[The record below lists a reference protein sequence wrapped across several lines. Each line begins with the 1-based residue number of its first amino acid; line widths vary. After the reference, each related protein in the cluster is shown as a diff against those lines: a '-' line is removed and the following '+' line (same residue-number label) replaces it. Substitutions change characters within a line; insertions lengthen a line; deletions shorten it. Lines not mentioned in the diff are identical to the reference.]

1 MKMKLRLREKLR
13 RWIAVIVIVTLT
25 ITLMSG
31 MTITLRAQEKSLTT
45 WQVTVVTEDG
55 GEIQMEVT
63 GDGLQS
69 ALLSKNIKYPDITC
83 LKALSGTITNR
94 DWSHI
99 FNNSGNDSSTVS
111 TGFSNLTSLLA
122 EEGVISDGGLP
133 IGSQSG
139 RNFPKS
145 LVTVKLPTGLEK
157 ISNSAFFECS
167 KLQTVI
173 LPDGIQEIGNYAFYQ
188 CTSLQEVF
196 FSDQITSIGE
206 SAFEGCTSLQEVILP
221 DQTTSIGESAF
232 EGCTSLQEVILP
244 DQITSIG
251 ESAFKG
257 CTSLQEVIL
266 PDQIT
271 SIGESAF
278 KGCASLREAVLPQG
292 ITELPMNIFYGCQNL
307 QKVTIPDDVTKI
319 WDNAF
324 YECQSLERILLP
336 DGLIQISPRVFYNCK
351 SLKEIHLPEG
361 IKGIGTQTFKFCQNL
376 EKVTFSGEVTL
387 IGEEAFMTCTKLKD
401 IILPDS
407 VVRIEVFA
415 FRGCSSLEKITI
427 PSGVDKLKSGAF
439 LGCTNLKEVTLPNGI
454 VLDNAEGNTGVDIYF
469 KVIFGD
475 CPIQALNII
484 LKEGEGADGNI
495 TPVTLGQS
503 SPFYPIDSER
513 ALFFYSADHTLLS
526 DKTTPTLDE
535 VAKVYLAVEDGD
547 TEDNLWYDWKIGRAY
562 QVENRLS
569 HLNSSNDSLVWKNTE
584 GDYTATLSGRED
596 EGKQYQPPDT
606 IHITVGGREAVPGT
620 DYSYDPDTG
629 NLVIFKDSID
639 GNIVITAE
647 GTLITYDLKVNTS
660 GTGAVTLKTS
670 KTTVTTDGNASI
682 EMMVNS
688 GEDVLLTFQ
697 PSESGSYTFTID
709 GEEKQAEGNTY
720 RIPSIQSSHTI
731 LVTFSEKLQPTPEP
745 APTPALTPTP
755 TGTPEPPRPIE
766 TPVSTEAPTPSATP
780 VSTETPAPSVAPE
793 PIPSL
798 APTPSPAP
806 TPKASLT
813 PLPDK
818 DLSDITDGLGVSPDT
833 AVKIQAAAKELDVS
847 MDTILVT
854 EQTIRSQKTDKDI
867 KGAYFARIQAR
878 ASQITEKNIKLTWNR
893 VKGADG
899 YEIYGNR
906 CNTKKWI
913 YEYKLKKD
921 IKSGNKKSYIDRK
934 CKKGTYYKY
943 MVRAYKVIDG
953 KKVTI
958 AVSKTIHVIT
968 KGGKNGNA
976 KSVKLNKNKVTL
988 KTGKTWRIKAKEIKE
1003 SKPLRHHREVSY
1015 ESSRPQTATV
1025 SKKGVIKA
1033 KKKGKCTIFA
1043 YAQSG

>member
-1 MKMKLRLREKLR
+1 MEMKFRLRENVK
-13 RWIAVIVIVTLT
+13 RWIAVIVIVTL
-25 ITLMSG
+25 MSG
-31 MTITLRAQEKSLTT
+31 MSITLRAQENSLTI
-45 WQVTVVTEDG
+45 WQVTVVTEEG
-55 GEIQMEVT
+55 GEIEMEVT
-63 GDGLQS
+63 GGSLQS
-69 ALLSKNIKYPDITC
+69 ALSSKNIKYPDITC
-83 LKALSGTITNR
+83 LKALSGTITNS
-94 DWSHI
+94 DWNHI
-99 FNNSGNDSSTVS
+99 FYNSGNTASTAS
-111 TGFSNLTSLLA
+111 TGFTNLTSLLA

-133 IGSQSG
+133 IASQSG

-145 LVTVKLPTGLEK
+145 LVTVKLPVGVEK

-196 FSDQITSIGE
+196 LPDQITGIGE
-206 SAFEGCTSLQEVILP
+206 GAFEGCTSFQEVILP
-221 DQTTSIGESAF
+221 DQTTSIGKNVFKGCTSLREVSFPDQITSVGESAF
-232 EGCTSLQEVILP
+232 EGCTSL
-244 DQITSIG
+244 
-251 ESAFKG
+251 
-257 CTSLQEVIL
+257 
-266 PDQIT
+266 
-271 SIGESAF
+271 
-278 KGCASLREAVLPQG
+278 REAILPQG

-324 YECQSLERILLP
+324 YECQSLEGIVLP

-361 IKGIGTQTFKFCQNL
+361 IKSIGSQTFKFCQNL
-376 EKVTFSGEVTL
+376 EKVTFSGEVTE
-387 IGEEAFMTCTKLKD
+387 IRDEAFMTCTNLKD
-401 IILPDS
+401 IILPVS
-407 VVRIEVFA
+407 VVKIEIFA

-439 LGCTNLKEVTLPNGI
+439 LGCRNLKEVTLPNGI
-454 VLDNAEGNTGVDIYF
+454 ILDNDEGNTGADIYF

-484 LKEGEGADGNI
+484 LKEGEGAGSNI
-495 TPVTLGQS
+495 TPVTQGQR

-526 DKTTPTLDE
+526 DKTMPTLE
-535 VAKVYLAVEDGD
+535 EAAKVYLAVEDGD

-569 HLNSSNDSLVWKNTE
+569 HLSSSNDSAIWKNIE
-584 GDYTATLSGRED
+584 GDYSATLSGMED
-596 EGKQYQPPDT
+596 EGREYQPPDT

-620 DYSYDPDTG
+620 DYTYDPDTG
-629 NLVIFKDSID
+629 NLVIFKDSIN

-647 GTLITYDLKVNTS
+647 GTLITYDLKVKTS
-660 GTGAVTLKTS
+660 GTGAVTLRTS

-682 EMMVNS
+682 EMMVD
-688 GEDVLLTFQ
+688 GVEDVVLTFQ
-697 PSESGSYTFTID
+697 PAEESSSYSFIID
-709 GEEKQAEGNTY
+709 GEPTQAEGDTY
-720 RIPSIQSSHTI
+720 TISSIRSSHTI
-731 LVTFSEKLQPTPEP
+731 LVTFTEKPHPTPEP
-745 APTPALTPTP
+745 TPPPAETPPPTA
-755 TGTPEPPRPIE
+755 TPEPPKPTE
-766 TPVSTEAPTPSATP
+766 TTVPTEAPAPSATP
-780 VSTETPAPSVAPE
+780 VLTEPPAPSATPE
-793 PIPSL
+793 PERSQE
-798 APTPSPAP
+798 PTPFPVPIPETSP
-806 TPKASLT
+806 S

-818 DLSDITDGLGVSPDT
+818 NLSAITDGLGVSPDT

-854 EQTIRSQKTDKDI
+854 EQTIQSQKTDKDI

-878 ASQITEKNIKLTWNR
+878 AAQITEKNIKLTWNR

-899 YEIYGNR
+899 YEVYGNR

-913 YEYKLKKD
+913 YEYKRKNT
-921 IKSGNKKSYIDRK
+921 IKNGAKKSYIDRK

-943 MVRAYKVIDG
+943 MVRAYKIIDG

-958 AVSKTIHVIT
+958 AVSKTIHVTT

-988 KTGKTWRIKAKEIKE
+988 KAGKTWRIKAKEIKQ

-1015 ESSRPQTATV
+1015 ESSRPQTV
-1025 SKKGVIKA
+1025 SVTKKGVIKA

-1043 YAQSG
+1043 YAQSGVYKKVQVTVK

>member
-1 MKMKLRLREKLR
+1 MEMKFRLRENVK
-13 RWIAVIVIVTLT
+13 RWIAVIVIVTL
-25 ITLMSG
+25 MSG
-31 MTITLRAQEKSLTT
+31 MSITLRAQENSLTI
-45 WQVTVVTEDG
+45 WQVTVVTEEG
-55 GEIQMEVT
+55 GEIEMEVT
-63 GDGLQS
+63 GGSLQS
-69 ALLSKNIKYPDITC
+69 ALSSKNIKYPDITC
-83 LKALSGTITNR
+83 LKALSGTITNS
-94 DWSHI
+94 DWNHI
-99 FNNSGNDSSTVS
+99 FYNSGNTASTAS
-111 TGFSNLTSLLA
+111 TGFTNLTSLLA

-133 IGSQSG
+133 IASQSG

-145 LVTVKLPTGLEK
+145 LVTVKLPVGVEK

-196 FSDQITSIGE
+196 LPDQITGIGE
-206 SAFEGCTSLQEVILP
+206 GAFEGCTSFQEVILP
-221 DQTTSIGESAF
+221 DQTTSIGKNVFKGCTSLREVSFPDQITSVGESAF
-232 EGCTSLQEVILP
+232 EGCTSL
-244 DQITSIG
+244 
-251 ESAFKG
+251 
-257 CTSLQEVIL
+257 
-266 PDQIT
+266 
-271 SIGESAF
+271 
-278 KGCASLREAVLPQG
+278 REAILPQG

-324 YECQSLERILLP
+324 YECQSLEGIVLP

-361 IKGIGTQTFKFCQNL
+361 IKSIGSQTFKFCQNL
-376 EKVTFSGEVTL
+376 EKVTFSGEVTE
-387 IGEEAFMTCTKLKD
+387 IRDEAFMTCTNLKD
-401 IILPDS
+401 IILPVS
-407 VVRIEVFA
+407 VVKIEIFA

-439 LGCTNLKEVTLPNGI
+439 LGCRNLKEVTLPNGI
-454 VLDNAEGNTGVDIYF
+454 ILDNDEGNTGADIYF

-484 LKEGEGADGNI
+484 LKEGKGAGSNI
-495 TPVTLGQS
+495 TPVTQGQR

-526 DKTTPTLDE
+526 DKTMPTLE
-535 VAKVYLAVEDGD
+535 EAAKVYLAVEDGD

-569 HLNSSNDSLVWKNTE
+569 HLSSSNDSAIWKNIE
-584 GDYTATLSGRED
+584 GDYSATLSGMED

-620 DYSYDPDTG
+620 DYTYDPDTG

-647 GTLITYDLKVNTS
+647 GTLITYDLKVKTS
-660 GTGAVTLKTS
+660 GTGAVTLRTS

-682 EMMVNS
+682 EMMVDG
-688 GEDVLLTFQ
+688 GEDVVLTFQ
-697 PSESGSYTFTID
+697 PAEESSSYSFIID
-709 GEEKQAEGNTY
+709 GEPTQAEGDTY
-720 RIPSIQSSHTI
+720 TISSIRSSHTI
-731 LVTFSEKLQPTPEP
+731 LVTFTEKPHPTPEP
-745 APTPALTPTP
+745 TPPPAETPPPTA
-755 TGTPEPPRPIE
+755 TPEPPKPTE
-766 TPVSTEAPTPSATP
+766 TPVPTEAPAPSATP
-780 VSTETPAPSVAPE
+780 VLTEPPAPSATPE
-793 PIPSL
+793 PERSQE
-798 APTPSPAP
+798 PTPFPVPIPETSP
-806 TPKASLT
+806 S

-818 DLSDITDGLGVSPDT
+818 NLSAITDGLGVSPDT

-854 EQTIRSQKTDKDI
+854 EQTIQSQKTDKDI

-878 ASQITEKNIKLTWNR
+878 AAQITKKNIKLTWNQ

-899 YEIYGNR
+899 YEVYGNR
-906 CNTKKWI
+906 CNTRKWI
-913 YEYKLKKD
+913 YEYKLKNT
-921 IKSGNKKSYIDRK
+921 IKNGNKKSYIDRK

-943 MVRAYKVIDG
+943 MVRAYKIIDG

-958 AVSKTIHVIT
+958 AVSKTIHVTT

-988 KTGKTWRIKAKEIKE
+988 KAGKTWRIKAKEIKQ

-1015 ESSRPQTATV
+1015 ESSRPQTVSV

-1043 YAQSG
+1043 YAQSGVYKKVQVTVK

>member
-1 MKMKLRLREKLR
+1 MEMKFRLRENVR
-13 RWIAVIVIVTLT
+13 RWIAVIVIVTVT

-31 MTITLRAQEKSLTT
+31 MSITLRAQENSLTT
-45 WQVTVVTEDG
+45 WQVTVVTEEG
-55 GEIQMEVT
+55 GEIEMEVT
-63 GDGLQS
+63 GSSLQS
-69 ALLSKNIKYPDITC
+69 ALSSKNIKYPDITC
-83 LKALSGTITNR
+83 LKALSGTITNI
-94 DWSHI
+94 DWNHI
-99 FNNSGNDSSTVS
+99 FNNSGNTASTAS
-111 TGFSNLTSLLA
+111 TGFTNLTSLLA

-133 IGSQSG
+133 IASQSG

-188 CTSLQEVF
+188 CTSLQEVI

-206 SAFEGCTSLQEVILP
+206 GAFEGCTSLQEVILP

-244 DQITSIG
+244 D
-251 ESAFKG
+251 
-257 CTSLQEVIL
+257 L
-266 PDQIT
+266 IT

-324 YECQSLERILLP
+324 YECQSLEGILLP
-336 DGLIQISPRVFYNCK
+336 DGLIQISPCAFYNCK

-361 IKGIGTQTFKFCQNL
+361 IKSIGTQTFKFCQNL
-376 EKVTFSGEVTL
+376 EKVTFSGEVTV
-387 IGEEAFMTCTKLKD
+387 IGDEAFMTCKKLKD

-427 PSGVDKLKSGAF
+427 PSGVEKLKSGAF

-454 VLDNAEGNTGVDIYF
+454 VLDNDEGNTGADIYF

-484 LKEGEGADGNI
+484 LKEGEGAGSNI
-495 TPVTLGQS
+495 TPVTQGQRL
-503 SPFYPIDSER
+503 PFYPIDSER

-526 DKTTPTLDE
+526 DKTTPTLEE

-562 QVENRLS
+562 QVDYRLS
-569 HLNSSNDSLVWKNTE
+569 HLSSSNDSAVWKNIE
-584 GDYTATLSGRED
+584 GDYSATLNGIED

-606 IHITVGGREAVPGT
+606 VHITVGGQEAVPGT

-670 KTTVTTDGNASI
+670 ETTVSTDGNASI
-682 EMMVNS
+682 EMMVDS

-697 PSESGSYTFTID
+697 PSEESGSYTFTID

-731 LVTFSEKLQPTPEP
+731 LVTFTEKLQPTPEP
-745 APTPALTPTP
+745 TPTP
-755 TGTPEPPRPIE
+755 VVTPTPEPPGPTK
-766 TPVSTEAPTPSATP
+766 TPVPTEAPAPSATP
-780 VSTETPAPSVAPE
+780 VFTETPAPSITPE
-793 PIPSL
+793 PMPSQEPVPSQK
-798 APTPSPAP
+798 PTPSPVP
-806 TPKASLT
+806 TPEASQT

-833 AVKIQAAAKELDVS
+833 AVKIQTAAKELDVP

-854 EQTIRSQKTDKDI
+854 EQTIQSQKTDQDI

-878 ASQITEKNIKLTWNR
+878 ASQITERNIKLTWNR

-899 YEIYGNR
+899 YEVYGNR

-913 YEYKLKKD
+913 YEYKLKKN
-921 IKSGNKKSYIDRK
+921 IKNGNKKSYIDRK
-934 CKKGTYYKY
+934 CKKGTYFKY
-943 MVRAYKVIDG
+943 IVRAYKIIDG

-958 AVSKTIHVIT
+958 AASKTIHVTT

-976 KSVKLNKNKVTL
+976 KSVKLNKSKVTL
-988 KTGKTWRIKAKEIKE
+988 KAGRTWRIKAKEIKE

-1015 ESSRPQTATV
+1015 ESSRPKALSV
-1025 SKKGVIKA
+1025 SRKGVIKA
-1033 KKKGKCTIFA
+1033 KKKGKYTVFA
-1043 YAQSG
+1043 YAQNGIYRKVQITVK

>member
-1 MKMKLRLREKLR
+1 MEMKFRLRENVK
-13 RWIAVIVIVTLT
+13 RWIAVIVIVTL
-25 ITLMSG
+25 MSG
-31 MTITLRAQEKSLTT
+31 MSITLRAQENSLTI
-45 WQVTVVTEDG
+45 WQVTVVTEEG
-55 GEIQMEVT
+55 GEIEMEVT
-63 GDGLQS
+63 GGSLQS
-69 ALLSKNIKYPDITC
+69 ALSSKNIKYPDITC
-83 LKALSGTITNR
+83 LKALSGTITNS
-94 DWSHI
+94 DWNHI
-99 FNNSGNDSSTVS
+99 FYNSGNTASTAS
-111 TGFSNLTSLLA
+111 TGFTNLTSLLA

-133 IGSQSG
+133 IASQSG

-145 LVTVKLPTGLEK
+145 LVTVKLPVGVEK

-196 FSDQITSIGE
+196 LPDQITGIGE
-206 SAFEGCTSLQEVILP
+206 GAFEGCTSFQEVILP
-221 DQTTSIGESAF
+221 DQTTSIGKNVFKGCTSLREVSFPDQITSVGESAF
-232 EGCTSLQEVILP
+232 EGCTSL
-244 DQITSIG
+244 
-251 ESAFKG
+251 
-257 CTSLQEVIL
+257 
-266 PDQIT
+266 
-271 SIGESAF
+271 
-278 KGCASLREAVLPQG
+278 REAILPQG

-324 YECQSLERILLP
+324 YECQSLEGIVLP

-361 IKGIGTQTFKFCQNL
+361 IKSIGSQTFKFCQNL
-376 EKVTFSGEVTL
+376 EKVTFSGEVTE
-387 IGEEAFMTCTKLKD
+387 IRDEAFMTCTNLKD
-401 IILPDS
+401 IILPVS
-407 VVRIEVFA
+407 VVKIEIFA

-439 LGCTNLKEVTLPNGI
+439 LGCRNLKEVTLPNGI
-454 VLDNAEGNTGVDIYF
+454 ILDNDEGNTGADIYF

-484 LKEGEGADGNI
+484 LKEGEGAGSNI
-495 TPVTLGQS
+495 TPVTQGQR

-526 DKTTPTLDE
+526 DKTMPTLE
-535 VAKVYLAVEDGD
+535 EAAKVYLAVEDGD

-569 HLNSSNDSLVWKNTE
+569 HLSSSNDSAIWKNIE
-584 GDYTATLSGRED
+584 GDYSATLSGMED

-620 DYSYDPDTG
+620 DYTYDPDTG

-647 GTLITYDLKVNTS
+647 GTLITYDLKVKTS
-660 GTGAVTLKTS
+660 GTGAVTLRTS

-682 EMMVNS
+682 EMMVDG
-688 GEDVLLTFQ
+688 GEDVVLTFQ
-697 PSESGSYTFTID
+697 PAEESSSYSFIID
-709 GEEKQAEGNTY
+709 GEPTQAEGDTY
-720 RIPSIQSSHTI
+720 TISSIRSSHTI
-731 LVTFSEKLQPTPEP
+731 LVTFTEKPHPTPEP
-745 APTPALTPTP
+745 TPPPAETPPPTA
-755 TGTPEPPRPIE
+755 TPEPPKPTE
-766 TPVSTEAPTPSATP
+766 TPVPTEAPAPSATP
-780 VSTETPAPSVAPE
+780 VLTEPPAPSATPE
-793 PIPSL
+793 PERSQE
-798 APTPSPAP
+798 PTPFPVPIPETSP
-806 TPKASLT
+806 S

-818 DLSDITDGLGVSPDT
+818 NLSAITDGLGVSPDT
-833 AVKIQAAAKELDVS
+833 AVKIQATAKELDVP

-854 EQTIRSQKTDKDI
+854 EQTIQSQKTDKDI

-878 ASQITEKNIKLTWNR
+878 AAQITKKNIKLTWNQ

-899 YEIYGNR
+899 YEVYGNR
-906 CNTKKWI
+906 CNTRKWI
-913 YEYKLKKD
+913 YEYKLKNT
-921 IKSGNKKSYIDRK
+921 IKNGNKKSYIDRK

-943 MVRAYKVIDG
+943 MVRAYKIIDG

-958 AVSKTIHVIT
+958 AVSKTIHVTT

-988 KTGKTWRIKAKEIKE
+988 KAGKTWRIKAKEIKQ

-1015 ESSRPQTATV
+1015 ESSRPQTVSV

-1043 YAQSG
+1043 YAQSGVYKKVQVTVK

>member
-1 MKMKLRLREKLR
+1 MEMKFRLRENVK
-13 RWIAVIVIVTLT
+13 RWIAVIVIVTL
-25 ITLMSG
+25 MSG
-31 MTITLRAQEKSLTT
+31 MSITLRAQENSLTI
-45 WQVTVVTEDG
+45 WQVTVVTEEG
-55 GEIQMEVT
+55 GEIEMEVT
-63 GDGLQS
+63 GGSLQS
-69 ALLSKNIKYPDITC
+69 ALSSKNIKYPDITC
-83 LKALSGTITNR
+83 LKALSGTITNS
-94 DWSHI
+94 DWNHI
-99 FNNSGNDSSTVS
+99 FYNSGNTASTAS
-111 TGFSNLTSLLA
+111 TGFTNLTSLLA

-133 IGSQSG
+133 IASQSG

-145 LVTVKLPTGLEK
+145 LVTVKLPVGVEK

-196 FSDQITSIGE
+196 LPDQITGIGEGAFEGCTSFQEVILPDQTTSIGKNVFKGCTSLREVSFPDQITSIGE
-206 SAFEGCTSLQEVILP
+206 SAFEGCTSL
-221 DQTTSIGESAF
+221 
-232 EGCTSLQEVILP
+232 
-244 DQITSIG
+244 
-251 ESAFKG
+251 
-257 CTSLQEVIL
+257 
-266 PDQIT
+266 
-271 SIGESAF
+271 
-278 KGCASLREAVLPQG
+278 REAILPQG

-324 YECQSLERILLP
+324 YECQSLEGIVLP

-361 IKGIGTQTFKFCQNL
+361 IKSIGSQTFKFCQNL
-376 EKVTFSGEVTL
+376 EKVTFSGEVTE
-387 IGEEAFMTCTKLKD
+387 IRDEAFMTCTNLKD

-407 VVRIEVFA
+407 VVKIEIFA

-439 LGCTNLKEVTLPNGI
+439 LGCRNLKEVTLPNGI
-454 VLDNAEGNTGVDIYF
+454 ILDNDEGNTGADIYF

-484 LKEGEGADGNI
+484 LKEGEGAGSNI
-495 TPVTLGQS
+495 TPVTQGQR

-526 DKTTPTLDE
+526 DKTMPTLE
-535 VAKVYLAVEDGD
+535 EAAKVYLAVEDGD

-569 HLNSSNDSLVWKNTE
+569 HLSSSNDSAIWKNIE
-584 GDYTATLSGRED
+584 GDYSATLSGMED

-620 DYSYDPDTG
+620 DYTYDPDTG

-647 GTLITYDLKVNTS
+647 GTLITYDLKVKTS
-660 GTGAVTLKTS
+660 GTGAVTLRTS

-682 EMMVNS
+682 EMMVDG
-688 GEDVLLTFQ
+688 GEDVVLTFQ
-697 PSESGSYTFTID
+697 PAEESSSYSFIID
-709 GEEKQAEGNTY
+709 GEPTQAEGDTY
-720 RIPSIQSSHTI
+720 TISSIRSSHTI
-731 LVTFSEKLQPTPEP
+731 LVTFTEKPHPTPEP
-745 APTPALTPTP
+745 TPPPAETPPPTA
-755 TGTPEPPRPIE
+755 TPEPPKPTE
-766 TPVSTEAPTPSATP
+766 TTVPTEAPASSATP
-780 VSTETPAPSVAPE
+780 VLTEPPAPSAAPE
-793 PIPSL
+793 PERSQE
-798 APTPSPAP
+798 PTPFPVPIPETSP
-806 TPKASLT
+806 S

-818 DLSDITDGLGVSPDT
+818 NLSAITDGLGVSPDT

-854 EQTIRSQKTDKDI
+854 EQTIQSQKTDKDI

-878 ASQITEKNIKLTWNR
+878 AAQITKKNIKLTWNQ

-899 YEIYGNR
+899 YEVYGNR
-906 CNTKKWI
+906 CNTRKWI
-913 YEYKLKKD
+913 YEYKLKNT
-921 IKSGNKKSYIDRK
+921 IKNGNKKSYIDRK

-943 MVRAYKVIDG
+943 MVRAYKIIDG

-958 AVSKTIHVIT
+958 AVSKTIHVTT

-988 KTGKTWRIKAKEIKE
+988 KAGKTWRIKAKEIKQ

-1015 ESSRPQTATV
+1015 ESSRPQTVSV

-1043 YAQSG
+1043 YAQSGVYKKVQVTVK

>member
-1 MKMKLRLREKLR
+1 MPM
-13 RWIAVIVIVTLT
+13 A
-25 ITLMSG
+25 
-31 MTITLRAQEKSLTT
+31 RAGAIRKS
-45 WQVTVVTEDG
+45 
-55 GEIQMEVT
+55 
-63 GDGLQS
+63 
-69 ALLSKNIKYPDITC
+69 KYPDITC
-83 LKALSGTITNR
+83 LKALSGTITKS
-94 DWSHI
+94 DWNHI
-99 FNNSGNDSSTVS
+99 FDNSGNDSSTVF
-111 TGFSNLTSLLA
+111 TGFSNLTSFLA
-122 EEGVISDGGLP
+122 EEEVISDGGLP
-133 IGSQSG
+133 IIC
-139 RNFPKS
+139 NFPKS
-145 LVTVKLPTGLEK
+145 LETVKLPNEIENIGMF
-157 ISNSAFFECS
+157 AF
-167 KLQTVI
+167 K
-173 LPDGIQEIGNYAFYQ
+173 G
-188 CTSLQEVF
+188 CTSLKKV
-196 FSDQITSIGE
+196 SLPDQMISIGKG
-206 SAFEGCTSLQEVILP
+206 AFEGCTSLQEVSLP
-221 DQTTSIGESAF
+221 N
-232 EGCTSLQEVILP
+232 
-244 DQITSIG
+244 QITSIG
-251 ESAFKG
+251 ESAFKD
-257 CTSLQEVIL
+257 CTSL
-266 PDQIT
+266 
-271 SIGESAF
+271 S
-278 KGCASLREAVLPQG
+278 EAILPQG
-292 ITELPMNIFYGCQNL
+292 ITELPMNIFNGCQNL

-319 WDNAF
+319 WDNVF
-324 YECQSLERILLP
+324 YECHSLEGIFLP
-336 DGLIQISPRVFYNCK
+336 DGLTQIGPGAFYNCK
-351 SLKEIHLPEG
+351 SLKEINLPEG
-361 IKGIGTQTFKFCQNL
+361 ITNISSQTFKFCRNL
-376 EKVTFSGEVTL
+376 EKVTISGKVVK
-387 IGEEAFMTCTKLKD
+387 IMDEAFMTCTNLKD

-407 VVRIEVFA
+407 VETIEVFA

-439 LGCTNLKEVTLPNGI
+439 LGCGNLKDVTLPNGI

-469 KVIFGD
+469 KVIFGN
-475 CPIQALNII
+475 CPIQVLNII

-569 HLNSSNDSLVWKNTE
+569 HLNSSNDGLVWKNTE
-584 GDYTATLSGRED
+584 GDYTATLSGMED

-606 IHITVGGREAVPGT
+606 IHITVGDREAVPGT

-629 NLVIFKDSID
+629 NLVIFKGSID

-660 GTGAVTLKTS
+660 GNGAVTLKTS
-670 KTTVTTDGNASI
+670 ETTVTTDGNASI
-682 EMMVNS
+682 EMKVDS
-688 GEDVLLTFQ
+688 GEDALLTFW
-697 PSESGSYTFTID
+697 PSEESGSYTFTID

-731 LVTFSEKLQPTPEP
+731 LVTFTEKLQPTPEP
-745 APTPALTPTP
+745 TPTPVVTPTP
-755 TGTPEPPRPIE
+755 TGTPEPPRPTE
-766 TPVSTEAPTPSATP
+766 TPVSTEAPSPSATP

-793 PIPSL
+793 PVPSL
-798 APTPSPAP
+798 VPIPVPTPEVSSA
-806 TPKASLT
+806 

-833 AVKIQAAAKELDVS
+833 AVKIQAVAKELDVP

-913 YEYKLKKD
+913 YEYKLKNT
-921 IKSGNKKSYIDRK
+921 IKNGAKKSYIDRK

-943 MVRAYKVIDG
+943 MVRAYKIIDG

-968 KGGKNGNA
+968 RGGKNGNA

-988 KTGKTWRIKAKEIKE
+988 KTGKTWRIKAKEIKQ

-1015 ESSRPQTATV
+1015 ESSRPQIATV

-1043 YAQSG
+1043 YAQSGVYKKVQVTVK

>member
-1 MKMKLRLREKLR
+1 MEMKFRLRENVK
-13 RWIAVIVIVTLT
+13 RWIAVIVIVTL
-25 ITLMSG
+25 MSG
-31 MTITLRAQEKSLTT
+31 MSITLRAQENSLTI
-45 WQVTVVTEDG
+45 WQVTVVTEEG
-55 GEIQMEVT
+55 GEIEMEVT
-63 GDGLQS
+63 GGSLQS
-69 ALLSKNIKYPDITC
+69 ALSSKNIKYPDITC
-83 LKALSGTITNR
+83 LKALSGTITNS
-94 DWSHI
+94 DWNHI
-99 FNNSGNDSSTVS
+99 FYNSGNTASTAS
-111 TGFSNLTSLLA
+111 TGFTNLTSLLA

-133 IGSQSG
+133 IASQSG

-145 LVTVKLPTGLEK
+145 LVTVKLPVGVEK

-196 FSDQITSIGE
+196 LPDQITGIGEGAFEGCTSFQEVILPDQTTSIGKNVFKGCTSLREVSFPDQITSIGE
-206 SAFEGCTSLQEVILP
+206 SAFEGCTSL
-221 DQTTSIGESAF
+221 
-232 EGCTSLQEVILP
+232 
-244 DQITSIG
+244 
-251 ESAFKG
+251 
-257 CTSLQEVIL
+257 
-266 PDQIT
+266 
-271 SIGESAF
+271 
-278 KGCASLREAVLPQG
+278 REAILPQG

-324 YECQSLERILLP
+324 YECQSLEGIVLP

-361 IKGIGTQTFKFCQNL
+361 IKSIGSQTFKFCQNL
-376 EKVTFSGEVTL
+376 EKVTFSGEVTE
-387 IGEEAFMTCTKLKD
+387 IRDEAFMTCTNLKD

-407 VVRIEVFA
+407 VVKIEIFA

-439 LGCTNLKEVTLPNGI
+439 LGCRNLKEVTLPNGI
-454 VLDNAEGNTGVDIYF
+454 ILDNDEGNTGADIYF

-484 LKEGEGADGNI
+484 LKEGEGAGSNI
-495 TPVTLGQS
+495 TPVTQGQR

-526 DKTTPTLDE
+526 DKTMPTLE
-535 VAKVYLAVEDGD
+535 EAAKVYLAVEDGD

-569 HLNSSNDSLVWKNTE
+569 HLSSSNDSAIWKNIE
-584 GDYTATLSGRED
+584 GDYSATLSGMED

-620 DYSYDPDTG
+620 DYTYDPDTG

-647 GTLITYDLKVNTS
+647 GTLITYDLKVKTS
-660 GTGAVTLKTS
+660 GTGAVTLRTS

-682 EMMVNS
+682 EMMVDG
-688 GEDVLLTFQ
+688 GEDVVLTFQ
-697 PSESGSYTFTID
+697 PAEESSSYSFIID
-709 GEEKQAEGNTY
+709 GEPTQAEGDTY
-720 RIPSIQSSHTI
+720 TISSIRSSHTI
-731 LVTFSEKLQPTPEP
+731 LVTFTEKPHPTPEP
-745 APTPALTPTP
+745 TPPPAETPPPTA
-755 TGTPEPPRPIE
+755 TPEPPKPTE
-766 TPVSTEAPTPSATP
+766 TTVPTEAPAPSATP
-780 VSTETPAPSVAPE
+780 VLTEPPAPSATPE
-793 PIPSL
+793 PERSQE
-798 APTPSPAP
+798 PTPFPVPIPETSP
-806 TPKASLT
+806 S

-818 DLSDITDGLGVSPDT
+818 NLSAITDGLGVSPDT

-854 EQTIRSQKTDKDI
+854 EQTIQSQKTDKDI

-878 ASQITEKNIKLTWNR
+878 AAQITEKNIKLTWNQ

-899 YEIYGNR
+899 YEVYGNR
-906 CNTKKWI
+906 CNTRKWI
-913 YEYKLKKD
+913 YEYKLKNT
-921 IKSGNKKSYIDRK
+921 IKNGNKKSYIDRK

-943 MVRAYKVIDG
+943 MVRAYKIIDG

-958 AVSKTIHVIT
+958 AVSKTIHVTT

-976 KSVKLNKNKVTL
+976 RSVKLNKNKVTL
-988 KTGKTWRIKAKEIKE
+988 KAGKTWRIKAKEIKQ

-1015 ESSRPQTATV
+1015 ESSRPQTVSV

-1043 YAQSG
+1043 YAQSGVYKKVQVTVK

>member
-1 MKMKLRLREKLR
+1 METELKLRDVR

-31 MTITLRAQEKSLTT
+31 MTITSRAQEKSLTT
-45 WQVTVVTEDG
+45 WQVTVMTEDG

-63 GDGLQS
+63 GDSLQS
-69 ALLSKNIKYPDITC
+69 ALLSKNLKYPDITC
-83 LKALSGTITNR
+83 LKALSGTITKS
-94 DWSHI
+94 DWNHI
-99 FNNSGNDSSTVS
+99 FDNSGNDSSTVS
-111 TGFSNLTSLLA
+111 TGFSNLTSFLA
-122 EEGVISDGGLP
+122 EEEVISDGGLP
-133 IGSQSG
+133 IIC
-139 RNFPKS
+139 NFPKS
-145 LVTVKLPTGLEK
+145 LETVKLPNEIENIGMF
-157 ISNSAFFECS
+157 AF
-167 KLQTVI
+167 K
-173 LPDGIQEIGNYAFYQ
+173 G
-188 CTSLQEVF
+188 CTSLKKV
-196 FSDQITSIGE
+196 SLPDQMISIGK
-206 SAFEGCTSLQEVILP
+206 SAFEGCTSLQEVSLP
-221 DQTTSIGESAF
+221 N
-232 EGCTSLQEVILP
+232 
-244 DQITSIG
+244 QITSIG
-251 ESAFKG
+251 ESAFKD
-257 CTSLQEVIL
+257 CTSL
-266 PDQIT
+266 
-271 SIGESAF
+271 S
-278 KGCASLREAVLPQG
+278 EAILPQG
-292 ITELPMNIFYGCQNL
+292 ITELPMNIFNGCQNL

-319 WDNAF
+319 WDNVF
-324 YECQSLERILLP
+324 YECHSLEGILLP
-336 DGLIQISPRVFYNCK
+336 DGLTQIGPGAFYNCK
-351 SLKEIHLPEG
+351 SLKEINLPEG
-361 IKGIGTQTFKFCQNL
+361 ITNISSQTFKFCRNL
-376 EKVTFSGEVTL
+376 EKVTISGKVVK
-387 IGEEAFMTCTKLKD
+387 IMDEAFMTCTNLKD

-407 VVRIEVFA
+407 VETIEVFA

-439 LGCTNLKEVTLPNGI
+439 LGCGNLKEVTLPNGI

-469 KVIFGD
+469 KVIFGN
-475 CPIQALNII
+475 CPVQVLNII

-569 HLNSSNDSLVWKNTE
+569 HLNSSNDGLVWKNTE
-584 GDYTATLSGRED
+584 GDYTATLSGMED

-606 IHITVGGREAVPGT
+606 IHITVGDREAVPGT

-629 NLVIFKDSID
+629 NLLIYKGSIN

-647 GTLITYDLKVNTS
+647 GTLITHDLKVNTS
-660 GTGAVTLKTS
+660 GTGTVTLKTS
-670 KTTVTTDGNASI
+670 ETTVTTDGNASI
-682 EMMVNS
+682 EMTVDS

-697 PSESGSYTFTID
+697 PAEESGSYTFSID
-709 GEEKQAEGNTY
+709 GEEKLAEGNTY
-720 RIPSIQSSHTI
+720 RIPSVQSSHTI
-731 LVTFSEKLQPTPEP
+731 LVTFTEKLQPTPEP
-745 APTPALTPTP
+745 TPTPVVTPTP
-755 TGTPEPPRPIE
+755 TGTPEPPRPTE
-766 TPVSTEAPTPSATP
+766 TPVSTEAPSPSATP
-780 VSTETPAPSVAPE
+780 VSTETPAPSIVPE
-793 PIPSL
+793 PT
-798 APTPSPAP
+798 PTPAP
-806 TPKASLT
+806 TPESSQA
-813 PLPDK
+813 PLPNK
-818 DLSDITDGLGVSPDT
+818 DLSTITDGLGVSPDT
-833 AVKIQAAAKELDVS
+833 AMKIQTAAKELDVP

-854 EQTIRSQKTDKDI
+854 EQTIQSQKTDEDI
-867 KGAYFARIQAR
+867 KGSYFARIQAK

-899 YEIYGNR
+899 YEVYGNR

-913 YEYKLKKD
+913 YEYKLKKN
-921 IKSGNKKSYIDRK
+921 IKNGNKKSYIDRK

-943 MVRAYKVIDG
+943 MVRAYKIIDG

-968 KGGKNGNA
+968 RGGKNGNA

-988 KTGKTWRIKAKEIKE
+988 KTGKTWRIKAKEIKQ
-1003 SKPLRHHREVSY
+1003 SKPLRHHREVSF

-1043 YAQSG
+1043 YAQSGVYKKVQVTVK

>member
-1 MKMKLRLREKLR
+1 MEMKFRLRENVK
-13 RWIAVIVIVTLT
+13 RWIAVIVIVTL
-25 ITLMSG
+25 MSG
-31 MTITLRAQEKSLTT
+31 MSITLRAQENSLTI
-45 WQVTVVTEDG
+45 WQVTVVTEEG
-55 GEIQMEVT
+55 GEIEMEVT
-63 GDGLQS
+63 GGSLQS
-69 ALLSKNIKYPDITC
+69 ALSSKNIKYPDITC
-83 LKALSGTITNR
+83 LKALSGTITNS
-94 DWSHI
+94 DWNHI
-99 FNNSGNDSSTVS
+99 FYNSGNTASTAS
-111 TGFSNLTSLLA
+111 TGFTNLTSLLA

-133 IGSQSG
+133 IASQSG

-145 LVTVKLPTGLEK
+145 LVTVKLPVGVEK

-196 FSDQITSIGE
+196 LPDQITGIGE
-206 SAFEGCTSLQEVILP
+206 GAFEGCTSFQEVILP
-221 DQTTSIGESAF
+221 DQTTSIGKNVFKGCTSLREVSFPDQITSVGESAF
-232 EGCTSLQEVILP
+232 EGCTSL
-244 DQITSIG
+244 
-251 ESAFKG
+251 
-257 CTSLQEVIL
+257 
-266 PDQIT
+266 
-271 SIGESAF
+271 
-278 KGCASLREAVLPQG
+278 REAILPQG

-324 YECQSLERILLP
+324 YECQSLEGIVLP

-361 IKGIGTQTFKFCQNL
+361 IKSIGSQTFKFCQNL
-376 EKVTFSGEVTL
+376 EKVTFSGEVTE
-387 IGEEAFMTCTKLKD
+387 IRDEAFMTCTNLKD
-401 IILPDS
+401 IILPVS
-407 VVRIEVFA
+407 VVKIEIFA

-439 LGCTNLKEVTLPNGI
+439 LGCRNLKEVTLPNGI
-454 VLDNAEGNTGVDIYF
+454 ILDNDEGNTGADIYF

-484 LKEGEGADGNI
+484 LKEGEGAGSNI
-495 TPVTLGQS
+495 TPVTQGQR

-526 DKTTPTLDE
+526 DKTMPTLE
-535 VAKVYLAVEDGD
+535 EAAKVYLAVEDGD

-569 HLNSSNDSLVWKNTE
+569 HLSSSNDSAIWKNIE
-584 GDYTATLSGRED
+584 GDYSATLSGMED

-620 DYSYDPDTG
+620 DYTYDPDTG

-647 GTLITYDLKVNTS
+647 GTLITYDLKVKTS
-660 GTGAVTLKTS
+660 GTGAVTLRTS

-682 EMMVNS
+682 EMMVDG
-688 GEDVLLTFQ
+688 GEDVVLTFQ
-697 PSESGSYTFTID
+697 PAEESSSYSFIID
-709 GEEKQAEGNTY
+709 GEPTQAEGDTY
-720 RIPSIQSSHTI
+720 TISSIRSSHTI
-731 LVTFSEKLQPTPEP
+731 LVTFTEKPHPTPEP
-745 APTPALTPTP
+745 TPPPAETPPPTA
-755 TGTPEPPRPIE
+755 TPEPPKPTE
-766 TPVSTEAPTPSATP
+766 TPVPTEAPAPSATP
-780 VSTETPAPSVAPE
+780 VLTEPPAPSATPE
-793 PIPSL
+793 PERSQE
-798 APTPSPAP
+798 PTPFPVPIPETSP
-806 TPKASLT
+806 S

-818 DLSDITDGLGVSPDT
+818 NLSAITDGLGVSPDT

-854 EQTIRSQKTDKDI
+854 EQTIQSQKTDKDI

-878 ASQITEKNIKLTWNR
+878 AAQITKKNIKLTWNQ

-899 YEIYGNR
+899 YEVYGNR
-906 CNTKKWI
+906 CNTRKWI
-913 YEYKLKKD
+913 YEYKLKNT
-921 IKSGNKKSYIDRK
+921 IKNGNKKSYIDRK

-943 MVRAYKVIDG
+943 MVRAYKIIDG

-958 AVSKTIHVIT
+958 AVSKTIHVTT

-988 KTGKTWRIKAKEIKE
+988 KAGKTWRIKAKEIKQ

-1015 ESSRPQTATV
+1015 ESSRPQTVSV

-1043 YAQSG
+1043 YAQSGVYKKVQVTVK

>member
-1 MKMKLRLREKLR
+1 MEMKFRLRENVK
-13 RWIAVIVIVTLT
+13 RWIAVIVIVTL
-25 ITLMSG
+25 MSG
-31 MTITLRAQEKSLTT
+31 MSITLRAQENSLTI
-45 WQVTVVTEDG
+45 WQVTVVTEEG
-55 GEIQMEVT
+55 GEIEMEVT
-63 GDGLQS
+63 GGSLQS
-69 ALLSKNIKYPDITC
+69 ALSSKNIKYPDITC
-83 LKALSGTITNR
+83 LKALSGTITNS
-94 DWSHI
+94 DWNHI
-99 FNNSGNDSSTVS
+99 FYNSGNTASTAS
-111 TGFSNLTSLLA
+111 TGFTNLTSLLA

-133 IGSQSG
+133 IASQSG

-145 LVTVKLPTGLEK
+145 LVTVKLPVGVEK

-196 FSDQITSIGE
+196 LPDQITGIGEGAFEGCTSFQEVILPDQTTSIGKNVFKGCTSLREVSFPDQITSIGE
-206 SAFEGCTSLQEVILP
+206 SAFEGCTSL
-221 DQTTSIGESAF
+221 
-232 EGCTSLQEVILP
+232 
-244 DQITSIG
+244 
-251 ESAFKG
+251 
-257 CTSLQEVIL
+257 
-266 PDQIT
+266 
-271 SIGESAF
+271 
-278 KGCASLREAVLPQG
+278 REAILPQG

-324 YECQSLERILLP
+324 YECQSLEGIVLP

-361 IKGIGTQTFKFCQNL
+361 IKSIGSQTFKFCQNL
-376 EKVTFSGEVTL
+376 EKVTFSGEVTE
-387 IGEEAFMTCTKLKD
+387 IRDEAFMTCTNLKD

-407 VVRIEVFA
+407 VVKIEIFA

-439 LGCTNLKEVTLPNGI
+439 LGCRNLKEVTLPNGI
-454 VLDNAEGNTGVDIYF
+454 ILDNDEGNTGADIYF

-484 LKEGEGADGNI
+484 LKEGEGAGSNI
-495 TPVTLGQS
+495 TPVTQGQR

-526 DKTTPTLDE
+526 DKTMPTLE
-535 VAKVYLAVEDGD
+535 EAAKVYLAVEDGD

-569 HLNSSNDSLVWKNTE
+569 HLSSSNDSAIWKNIE
-584 GDYTATLSGRED
+584 GDYSATLSGMED

-620 DYSYDPDTG
+620 DYTYDPDTG

-647 GTLITYDLKVNTS
+647 GTLITYDLKVKTS
-660 GTGAVTLKTS
+660 GTGAVTLRTS

-682 EMMVNS
+682 EMMVDG
-688 GEDVLLTFQ
+688 GEDVVLTFQ
-697 PSESGSYTFTID
+697 PAEESSSYSFIID
-709 GEEKQAEGNTY
+709 GEPTQAEGDTY
-720 RIPSIQSSHTI
+720 TISSIRSSHTI
-731 LVTFSEKLQPTPEP
+731 LVTFTEKPHPTPEP
-745 APTPALTPTP
+745 TPPPAETPPPTA
-755 TGTPEPPRPIE
+755 TPEPPKPTE
-766 TPVSTEAPTPSATP
+766 TTVPTEAPASSATP
-780 VSTETPAPSVAPE
+780 VLTEPPAPSAAPE
-793 PIPSL
+793 PERSQE
-798 APTPSPAP
+798 PTPFPVPIPETSP
-806 TPKASLT
+806 S

-818 DLSDITDGLGVSPDT
+818 NLSAITDGLGVSPDT

-854 EQTIRSQKTDKDI
+854 EQTIQSQKTDKDI

-878 ASQITEKNIKLTWNR
+878 AAQITEKNIKLTWNQ

-899 YEIYGNR
+899 YEVYGNR
-906 CNTKKWI
+906 CNTRKWI
-913 YEYKLKKD
+913 YEYKLKNT
-921 IKSGNKKSYIDRK
+921 IKNGNKKSYIDRK

-943 MVRAYKVIDG
+943 MVRAYKIIDG

-958 AVSKTIHVIT
+958 AVSKTIHVTT

-976 KSVKLNKNKVTL
+976 RSVKLNKNKVTL
-988 KTGKTWRIKAKEIKE
+988 KAGKTWRIKAKEIKQ

-1015 ESSRPQTATV
+1015 ESSRPQTVSV

-1043 YAQSG
+1043 YAQSGVYKKVQVTVK

>member
-1 MKMKLRLREKLR
+1 MEMKFRLRENVK
-13 RWIAVIVIVTLT
+13 RWIAVIVIVTL
-25 ITLMSG
+25 MSG
-31 MTITLRAQEKSLTT
+31 MSITLRAQENSLTI
-45 WQVTVVTEDG
+45 WQVTVVTEEG
-55 GEIQMEVT
+55 GEIEMEVT
-63 GDGLQS
+63 GGSLQS
-69 ALLSKNIKYPDITC
+69 ALSSKNIKYPDITC
-83 LKALSGTITNR
+83 LKALSGTITNS
-94 DWSHI
+94 DWNHI
-99 FNNSGNDSSTVS
+99 FYNSGNTASTAS
-111 TGFSNLTSLLA
+111 TGFTNLTSLLA

-133 IGSQSG
+133 IASQSG

-145 LVTVKLPTGLEK
+145 LVTVKLPVGVEK
-157 ISNSAFFECS
+157 ISNSTFFECS

-196 FSDQITSIGE
+196 LPDQITGIGE
-206 SAFEGCTSLQEVILP
+206 GAFEGCTSFQEVILP
-221 DQTTSIGESAF
+221 DQTTSIGKNVFKGCTSLREVSFPDQITSVGESAF
-232 EGCTSLQEVILP
+232 EGCTSL
-244 DQITSIG
+244 
-251 ESAFKG
+251 
-257 CTSLQEVIL
+257 
-266 PDQIT
+266 
-271 SIGESAF
+271 
-278 KGCASLREAVLPQG
+278 REAILPQG

-324 YECQSLERILLP
+324 YECQSLEGIVLP

-361 IKGIGTQTFKFCQNL
+361 IKSIGSQTFKFCQNL
-376 EKVTFSGEVTL
+376 EKVTFSGEVTE
-387 IGEEAFMTCTKLKD
+387 IRDEAFMTCTNLKD
-401 IILPDS
+401 IILPVS
-407 VVRIEVFA
+407 VVKIEIFA

-439 LGCTNLKEVTLPNGI
+439 LGCRNLKEVTLPNGI
-454 VLDNAEGNTGVDIYF
+454 ILDNDEGNTGADIYF

-484 LKEGEGADGNI
+484 LKEGEGAGSNI
-495 TPVTLGQS
+495 TPVTQGQR

-526 DKTTPTLDE
+526 DKTMPTLE
-535 VAKVYLAVEDGD
+535 EAAKVYLAVEDGD

-569 HLNSSNDSLVWKNTE
+569 HLSSSNDSAIWKNIE
-584 GDYTATLSGRED
+584 GDYSATLSGMED

-620 DYSYDPDTG
+620 DYTYDPDTG

-647 GTLITYDLKVNTS
+647 GTLITYDLKVKTS
-660 GTGAVTLKTS
+660 GTGAVTLRTS

-682 EMMVNS
+682 EMMVDG
-688 GEDVLLTFQ
+688 GEDVVLTFQ
-697 PSESGSYTFTID
+697 PAEESSSYSFIID
-709 GEEKQAEGNTY
+709 GEPTQAEGDTY
-720 RIPSIQSSHTI
+720 TISSIRSSHTI
-731 LVTFSEKLQPTPEP
+731 LVTFTEKPHPTPEP
-745 APTPALTPTP
+745 TPPPAETPPPTA
-755 TGTPEPPRPIE
+755 TPEPPKPTE
-766 TPVSTEAPTPSATP
+766 TPVPTEAPAPSATP
-780 VSTETPAPSVAPE
+780 VLTEPPAPSATPE
-793 PIPSL
+793 PERSQE
-798 APTPSPAP
+798 PTPFPVPIPETSP
-806 TPKASLT
+806 S

-818 DLSDITDGLGVSPDT
+818 NLSAITDGLGVSPDT

-854 EQTIRSQKTDKDI
+854 EQTIQSQKTDKDI

-878 ASQITEKNIKLTWNR
+878 AAQITKKNIKLTWNQ

-899 YEIYGNR
+899 YEVYGNR
-906 CNTKKWI
+906 CNTRKWI
-913 YEYKLKKD
+913 YEYKLKNT
-921 IKSGNKKSYIDRK
+921 IKNGNKKSYIDRK

-943 MVRAYKVIDG
+943 MVRAYKIIDG

-958 AVSKTIHVIT
+958 AVSKTIHVTT

-988 KTGKTWRIKAKEIKE
+988 KAGKTWRIKAKEIKQ

-1015 ESSRPQTATV
+1015 ESSRPQTVSV

-1043 YAQSG
+1043 YAQSGVYKKVQVTVK

>member
-1 MKMKLRLREKLR
+1 MEMKFRLRENVK
-13 RWIAVIVIVTLT
+13 RWIAVIVIVTL
-25 ITLMSG
+25 MSG
-31 MTITLRAQEKSLTT
+31 MSITLRAQENSLTI
-45 WQVTVVTEDG
+45 WQVTVVTEEG
-55 GEIQMEVT
+55 GEIEMEVT
-63 GDGLQS
+63 GGSLQS
-69 ALLSKNIKYPDITC
+69 ALSSKNIKYPDITC
-83 LKALSGTITNR
+83 LKALSGTITNS
-94 DWSHI
+94 DWNHI
-99 FNNSGNDSSTVS
+99 FYNSGNTASTAS
-111 TGFSNLTSLLA
+111 TGFTNLTSLLA

-133 IGSQSG
+133 IASQSG

-145 LVTVKLPTGLEK
+145 LVTVKLPVGVEK

-196 FSDQITSIGE
+196 LPDQITGIGE
-206 SAFEGCTSLQEVILP
+206 GAFEGCTSFQEVILP
-221 DQTTSIGESAF
+221 DQTTSIGKNVFKGCTSLREVSFPDQITSVGESAF
-232 EGCTSLQEVILP
+232 EGCTSL
-244 DQITSIG
+244 
-251 ESAFKG
+251 
-257 CTSLQEVIL
+257 
-266 PDQIT
+266 
-271 SIGESAF
+271 
-278 KGCASLREAVLPQG
+278 REAILPQG

-324 YECQSLERILLP
+324 YECQSLEGIVLP

-361 IKGIGTQTFKFCQNL
+361 IKSIGSQTFKFCQNL
-376 EKVTFSGEVTL
+376 EKVTFSGEVTE
-387 IGEEAFMTCTKLKD
+387 IRDEAFMTCTNLKD
-401 IILPDS
+401 IILPVS
-407 VVRIEVFA
+407 VVKIEIFA

-439 LGCTNLKEVTLPNGI
+439 LGCRNLKEVTLPNGI
-454 VLDNAEGNTGVDIYF
+454 ILDNDEGNTGADIYF

-484 LKEGEGADGNI
+484 LKEGEGAGSNI
-495 TPVTLGQS
+495 TPVTQGQR

-526 DKTTPTLDE
+526 DKTMPTLE
-535 VAKVYLAVEDGD
+535 EAAKVYLAVEDGD

-562 QVENRLS
+562 QVES
-569 HLNSSNDSLVWKNTE
+569 HLSSSNDSAIWKNIE
-584 GDYTATLSGRED
+584 GDYSATLSGMED

-620 DYSYDPDTG
+620 DYTYDPDTG

-647 GTLITYDLKVNTS
+647 GTLITYDLKVKTS
-660 GTGAVTLKTS
+660 GTGAVTLRTS

-682 EMMVNS
+682 EMMVDG
-688 GEDVLLTFQ
+688 GEDVVLTFQ
-697 PSESGSYTFTID
+697 PAEESSSYSFIID
-709 GEEKQAEGNTY
+709 GEPTQAEGDTY
-720 RIPSIQSSHTI
+720 TISSIRSSHTI
-731 LVTFSEKLQPTPEP
+731 LVTFTEKPHPTPEP
-745 APTPALTPTP
+745 TPPPAETPPPTA
-755 TGTPEPPRPIE
+755 TPEPPKPTE
-766 TPVSTEAPTPSATP
+766 TPVPTEAPAPSATP
-780 VSTETPAPSVAPE
+780 VLTEPPAPSATPE
-793 PIPSL
+793 PERSQE
-798 APTPSPAP
+798 PTPFPVPIPETSP
-806 TPKASLT
+806 S

-818 DLSDITDGLGVSPDT
+818 NLSAITDGLGVSPDT

-854 EQTIRSQKTDKDI
+854 EQTIQSQKTDKDI

-878 ASQITEKNIKLTWNR
+878 AAQITKKNIKLTWNQ

-899 YEIYGNR
+899 YEVYGNR
-906 CNTKKWI
+906 CNTRKWI
-913 YEYKLKKD
+913 YEYKLKNT
-921 IKSGNKKSYIDRK
+921 IKNGNKKSYIDRK

-943 MVRAYKVIDG
+943 MVRAYKIIDG

-958 AVSKTIHVIT
+958 AVSKTIHVTT

-988 KTGKTWRIKAKEIKE
+988 KAGKTWRIKAKEIKQ

-1015 ESSRPQTATV
+1015 ESSRPQTVSV

-1043 YAQSG
+1043 YAQSGVYKKVQVTVK

>member
-1 MKMKLRLREKLR
+1 MDMKFRLRENVK
-13 RWIAVIVIVTLT
+13 RWIAVIVIVTL
-25 ITLMSG
+25 MSG
-31 MTITLRAQEKSLTT
+31 MSITLRAQENSLTI
-45 WQVTVVTEDG
+45 WQVTVVTEEG
-55 GEIQMEVT
+55 GEIEMEVT
-63 GDGLQS
+63 GGSLQS
-69 ALLSKNIKYPDITC
+69 ALSSKNIKYPDITC
-83 LKALSGTITNR
+83 LKALSGTITNS
-94 DWSHI
+94 DWNHI
-99 FNNSGNDSSTVS
+99 FYNSGNTASTAS
-111 TGFSNLTSLLA
+111 TGFTNLTSLLA

-133 IGSQSG
+133 IASQSG

-145 LVTVKLPTGLEK
+145 LVTVKLPVGVEK

-196 FSDQITSIGE
+196 LPDQITGIGEGAFEGCTSFQEVILPDQTTSIGKNVFKGCTSLREVSFPDQITSIGE
-206 SAFEGCTSLQEVILP
+206 SAFEGCTSL
-221 DQTTSIGESAF
+221 
-232 EGCTSLQEVILP
+232 
-244 DQITSIG
+244 
-251 ESAFKG
+251 
-257 CTSLQEVIL
+257 
-266 PDQIT
+266 
-271 SIGESAF
+271 
-278 KGCASLREAVLPQG
+278 REAILPQG

-324 YECQSLERILLP
+324 YECQSLEGIVLP

-361 IKGIGTQTFKFCQNL
+361 IKSIGSQTFKFCQNL
-376 EKVTFSGEVTL
+376 EKVTFSGEVTE
-387 IGEEAFMTCTKLKD
+387 IRDEAFMTCTNLKD

-407 VVRIEVFA
+407 VVKIEIFA

-439 LGCTNLKEVTLPNGI
+439 LGCRNLKEVTLPNGI
-454 VLDNAEGNTGVDIYF
+454 ILDNDEGNTGADIYF

-484 LKEGEGADGNI
+484 LKEGEGAGSNI
-495 TPVTLGQS
+495 TPVTQGQR

-526 DKTTPTLDE
+526 DKTMPTLE
-535 VAKVYLAVEDGD
+535 EAAKVYLAVEDGD

-562 QVENRLS
+562 QVESRLS
-569 HLNSSNDSLVWKNTE
+569 HLSSSNDSAIWKNIE
-584 GDYTATLSGRED
+584 GDYSATLSGMED

-620 DYSYDPDTG
+620 DYTYDPDTG

-647 GTLITYDLKVNTS
+647 GTLITYDLKVKTS
-660 GTGAVTLKTS
+660 GTGAVTLRTS

-682 EMMVNS
+682 EMMVDG
-688 GEDVLLTFQ
+688 GEDVVLTFQ
-697 PSESGSYTFTID
+697 PAEESSSYSFIID
-709 GEEKQAEGNTY
+709 GEPTQAEGDTY
-720 RIPSIQSSHTI
+720 TISSIRSSHTI
-731 LVTFSEKLQPTPEP
+731 LVTFTEKPHPTPEP
-745 APTPALTPTP
+745 TPPPAETPPPTA
-755 TGTPEPPRPIE
+755 TPEPPKPTE
-766 TPVSTEAPTPSATP
+766 TPVPTEAPAPSATP
-780 VSTETPAPSVAPE
+780 VLTEPPAPSATPE
-793 PIPSL
+793 PERSQEPPPFPVPIPETS
-798 APTPSPAP
+798 PS
-806 TPKASLT
+806 

-818 DLSDITDGLGVSPDT
+818 NLSAITDGLGVSPDT

-854 EQTIRSQKTDKDI
+854 EQTIQSQKTDKDI

-878 ASQITEKNIKLTWNR
+878 AAQITKKNIKLTWNQ

-899 YEIYGNR
+899 YEVYGNR
-906 CNTKKWI
+906 CNTRKWI
-913 YEYKLKKD
+913 YEYKLKNI
-921 IKSGNKKSYIDRK
+921 IKNGNKKSYIDRK

-943 MVRAYKVIDG
+943 MVRAYKIIDG

-958 AVSKTIHVIT
+958 AVSKTIHVTT

-988 KTGKTWRIKAKEIKE
+988 KAGKTWRIKAKEIKQ

-1015 ESSRPQTATV
+1015 ESSRPQTVSV

-1043 YAQSG
+1043 YAQSGVYKKVQVTVK

>member
-1 MKMKLRLREKLR
+1 MEMKFRLRENVK
-13 RWIAVIVIVTLT
+13 RWIAVIVIVTL
-25 ITLMSG
+25 MSG
-31 MTITLRAQEKSLTT
+31 MSITLRAQENSLTI
-45 WQVTVVTEDG
+45 WQVTVVTEEG
-55 GEIQMEVT
+55 GEIEMEVT
-63 GDGLQS
+63 GGSLQS
-69 ALLSKNIKYPDITC
+69 ALSSKNIKYPDITC
-83 LKALSGTITNR
+83 LKALSGTITNS
-94 DWSHI
+94 DWNHI
-99 FNNSGNDSSTVS
+99 FDNSGNTASTAS
-111 TGFSNLTSLLA
+111 TGFTNLTSLLA

-133 IGSQSG
+133 IASQSG

-145 LVTVKLPTGLEK
+145 LVTVKLPVGVEK

-196 FSDQITSIGE
+196 LPDQITGIGEGAFEGCTSFQEVILPDQTTSIGKNVFKGCTSLREVSFPDQITSIGE
-206 SAFEGCTSLQEVILP
+206 SAFEGCTSL
-221 DQTTSIGESAF
+221 
-232 EGCTSLQEVILP
+232 
-244 DQITSIG
+244 
-251 ESAFKG
+251 
-257 CTSLQEVIL
+257 
-266 PDQIT
+266 
-271 SIGESAF
+271 
-278 KGCASLREAVLPQG
+278 REAILPQG

-324 YECQSLERILLP
+324 YECQSLEGIVLP

-361 IKGIGTQTFKFCQNL
+361 IKSIGSQTFKFCQNL
-376 EKVTFSGEVTL
+376 EKVTFSGEVTE
-387 IGEEAFMTCTKLKD
+387 IRDEAFMTCTNLKD

-407 VVRIEVFA
+407 VVKIEIFA

-439 LGCTNLKEVTLPNGI
+439 LGCRNLKEVTLPNGI
-454 VLDNAEGNTGVDIYF
+454 ILDNDEGNTGADIYF

-484 LKEGEGADGNI
+484 LKEGEGAGSNI
-495 TPVTLGQS
+495 TPVTQGQR

-526 DKTTPTLDE
+526 DKTMPTLE
-535 VAKVYLAVEDGD
+535 EAAKVYLAVEDGD

-569 HLNSSNDSLVWKNTE
+569 HLSSSNDSAIWKNIE
-584 GDYTATLSGRED
+584 GDYSATLSGMED
-596 EGKQYQPPDT
+596 EGREYQPPDT

-620 DYSYDPDTG
+620 DYTYDPDTG
-629 NLVIFKDSID
+629 NLVIFKDSIN

-647 GTLITYDLKVNTS
+647 GTLITYDLKVKTS
-660 GTGAVTLKTS
+660 GTGAVTLRTS

-682 EMMVNS
+682 EMMVDG
-688 GEDVLLTFQ
+688 GEDVVLTFQ
-697 PSESGSYTFTID
+697 PAEESSSYSFIID
-709 GEEKQAEGNTY
+709 GEPTQAEGDTY
-720 RIPSIQSSHTI
+720 TISSIRSSHTI
-731 LVTFSEKLQPTPEP
+731 LVTFTEKPHPTPEP
-745 APTPALTPTP
+745 TPPPAETPPPTA
-755 TGTPEPPRPIE
+755 TPEPPKPTE
-766 TPVSTEAPTPSATP
+766 TTVPTEAPAPSATP
-780 VSTETPAPSVAPE
+780 VLTEPPAPSATPE
-793 PIPSL
+793 PERSQE
-798 APTPSPAP
+798 PTPFPVPIPETSP
-806 TPKASLT
+806 S

-818 DLSDITDGLGVSPDT
+818 NLSAITDGLGVSPDT

-854 EQTIRSQKTDKDI
+854 EQTIQSQKTDKDI

-878 ASQITEKNIKLTWNR
+878 AAQITEKNIKLTWNQ

-899 YEIYGNR
+899 YEVYGNR
-906 CNTKKWI
+906 CNTRKWI
-913 YEYKLKKD
+913 YEYKLKNT
-921 IKSGNKKSYIDRK
+921 IKNGNKKSYIDRK

-943 MVRAYKVIDG
+943 MVRAYKIIDG

-958 AVSKTIHVIT
+958 AVSKTIHVTT

-988 KTGKTWRIKAKEIKE
+988 KAGKTWRIKAKEIKQ

-1015 ESSRPQTATV
+1015 ESSRPQTVSV

-1043 YAQSG
+1043 YAQSGVYKKVQVTVK

>member
-1 MKMKLRLREKLR
+1 MEMKFRLRENVK
-13 RWIAVIVIVTLT
+13 RWIAVIVIVTL
-25 ITLMSG
+25 MSG
-31 MTITLRAQEKSLTT
+31 MSITLRAQENSLTI
-45 WQVTVVTEDG
+45 WQVTVVTEEG
-55 GEIQMEVT
+55 GEIEMEVT
-63 GDGLQS
+63 GGSLQS
-69 ALLSKNIKYPDITC
+69 ALSSKNIKYPDITC
-83 LKALSGTITNR
+83 LKALSGTITNS
-94 DWSHI
+94 DWNHI
-99 FNNSGNDSSTVS
+99 FYNSGNTASTAS
-111 TGFSNLTSLLA
+111 TGFTNLTSLLA

-133 IGSQSG
+133 IASQSG

-145 LVTVKLPTGLEK
+145 LVTVKLPVGVEK

-196 FSDQITSIGE
+196 LPDQITGIGEGAFEGCTSFQEVILPDQTTSIGKNVFKGCTSLREVSFPDQITSIGE
-206 SAFEGCTSLQEVILP
+206 SAFEGCS
-221 DQTTSIGESAF
+221 
-232 EGCTSLQEVILP
+232 
-244 DQITSIG
+244 
-251 ESAFKG
+251 
-257 CTSLQEVIL
+257 
-266 PDQIT
+266 
-271 SIGESAF
+271 
-278 KGCASLREAVLPQG
+278 SLREAILPQG

-324 YECQSLERILLP
+324 YECQSLEGIVLP

-361 IKGIGTQTFKFCQNL
+361 IKSIGSQTFKFCQNL
-376 EKVTFSGEVTL
+376 EKVTFSGEVTE
-387 IGEEAFMTCTKLKD
+387 IRDEAFMTCTNLKD

-407 VVRIEVFA
+407 VVKIEIFA

-439 LGCTNLKEVTLPNGI
+439 LGCRNLKEVTLPNGI
-454 VLDNAEGNTGVDIYF
+454 ILDNDEGNTGADIYF

-484 LKEGEGADGNI
+484 LKEGEGAGSNI
-495 TPVTLGQS
+495 TPVTQGQR

-526 DKTTPTLDE
+526 DKTMPTLE
-535 VAKVYLAVEDGD
+535 EAAKVYLAVEDGD

-569 HLNSSNDSLVWKNTE
+569 HLSSSNDSAIWKNIE
-584 GDYTATLSGRED
+584 GDYSATLSGMED
-596 EGKQYQPPDT
+596 EGREYQPPDT

-620 DYSYDPDTG
+620 DYTYDPDTG
-629 NLVIFKDSID
+629 NLVIFKDSIN

-647 GTLITYDLKVNTS
+647 GTLITYDLKVKTS
-660 GTGAVTLKTS
+660 GTGAVTLRTS

-682 EMMVNS
+682 EMMVDG
-688 GEDVLLTFQ
+688 GEDVVLTFQ
-697 PSESGSYTFTID
+697 PAEESSSYSFIID
-709 GEEKQAEGNTY
+709 GEPTQAEGDTY
-720 RIPSIQSSHTI
+720 TISSIRSSHTI
-731 LVTFSEKLQPTPEP
+731 LVTFTEKPHPTPEP
-745 APTPALTPTP
+745 TPPPAETPPPTA
-755 TGTPEPPRPIE
+755 TPEPPKPTE
-766 TPVSTEAPTPSATP
+766 TTVPTEAPAPSATP
-780 VSTETPAPSVAPE
+780 VLTEPPAPSATPE
-793 PIPSL
+793 PERSQE
-798 APTPSPAP
+798 PTPFPVPIPETSP
-806 TPKASLT
+806 S

-818 DLSDITDGLGVSPDT
+818 NLSAITDGLGVSPDT

-854 EQTIRSQKTDKDI
+854 EQTIQSQKTDKDI

-878 ASQITEKNIKLTWNR
+878 AAQITEKNIKLTWNQ

-899 YEIYGNR
+899 YEVYGNR
-906 CNTKKWI
+906 CNTRKWI
-913 YEYKLKKD
+913 YEYKLKNT
-921 IKSGNKKSYIDRK
+921 IKNGNKKSYIDRK

-943 MVRAYKVIDG
+943 MVRAYKIIDG

-958 AVSKTIHVIT
+958 AVSKTIHVTT

-976 KSVKLNKNKVTL
+976 RSVKLNKNKVTL
-988 KTGKTWRIKAKEIKE
+988 KAGKTWRIKAKEIKQ

-1015 ESSRPQTATV
+1015 ESSRPQTVSV

-1043 YAQSG
+1043 YAQSGVYKKVQVTVK

>member
-1 MKMKLRLREKLR
+1 MEMKFRLRENVK
-13 RWIAVIVIVTLT
+13 RWIAVIVIVTL
-25 ITLMSG
+25 MSG
-31 MTITLRAQEKSLTT
+31 MSITLRAQENSLTI
-45 WQVTVVTEDG
+45 WQVTVVTEEG
-55 GEIQMEVT
+55 GEIEMEVT
-63 GDGLQS
+63 GGSLQS
-69 ALLSKNIKYPDITC
+69 ALSSKNIKYPDITC
-83 LKALSGTITNR
+83 LKALSGTITNS
-94 DWSHI
+94 DWNHI
-99 FNNSGNDSSTVS
+99 FYNSGNTASTAS
-111 TGFSNLTSLLA
+111 TGFTNLTSLLA

-133 IGSQSG
+133 IASQSG

-145 LVTVKLPTGLEK
+145 LVTVKLPVGVEK

-196 FSDQITSIGE
+196 LPDQITGIGE
-206 SAFEGCTSLQEVILP
+206 GAFEGCTSFQEVILP
-221 DQTTSIGESAF
+221 DQTTSIGKNVFKGCTSLREVSFPDQITSVGESAF
-232 EGCTSLQEVILP
+232 EGCTSL
-244 DQITSIG
+244 
-251 ESAFKG
+251 
-257 CTSLQEVIL
+257 
-266 PDQIT
+266 
-271 SIGESAF
+271 
-278 KGCASLREAVLPQG
+278 REAILPQG

-324 YECQSLERILLP
+324 YECQSLEGIVLP

-361 IKGIGTQTFKFCQNL
+361 IKSIGSQTFKFCQNL
-376 EKVTFSGEVTL
+376 EKVTFSGEVTE
-387 IGEEAFMTCTKLKD
+387 IRDEAVMTCTNLKD
-401 IILPDS
+401 IILPVS
-407 VVRIEVFA
+407 VVKIEIFA

-439 LGCTNLKEVTLPNGI
+439 LGCRNLKEVTLPNGI
-454 VLDNAEGNTGVDIYF
+454 ILDNDEGNTGADIYF

-484 LKEGEGADGNI
+484 LKEGEGAGSNI
-495 TPVTLGQS
+495 TPVTQGQR

-526 DKTTPTLDE
+526 DKTMPTLE
-535 VAKVYLAVEDGD
+535 EAAKVYLAVEDGD

-569 HLNSSNDSLVWKNTE
+569 HLSSSNDSAIWKNIE
-584 GDYTATLSGRED
+584 GDYSATLSGMED

-620 DYSYDPDTG
+620 DYTYDPDTG

-647 GTLITYDLKVNTS
+647 GTLITYDLKVKTS
-660 GTGAVTLKTS
+660 GTGAVTLRTS

-682 EMMVNS
+682 EMMVDG
-688 GEDVLLTFQ
+688 GEDVVLTFQ
-697 PSESGSYTFTID
+697 PAEESSSYSFIID
-709 GEEKQAEGNTY
+709 GEPTQAEGDTY
-720 RIPSIQSSHTI
+720 TISSIRSSHTI
-731 LVTFSEKLQPTPEP
+731 LVTFTEKPHPTPEP
-745 APTPALTPTP
+745 TPPPAETPPPTA
-755 TGTPEPPRPIE
+755 TPEPPKPTE
-766 TPVSTEAPTPSATP
+766 TPVPTEAPAPSATP
-780 VSTETPAPSVAPE
+780 VLTEPPAPSATPE
-793 PIPSL
+793 PERSQE
-798 APTPSPAP
+798 PTPFPVPIPETSP
-806 TPKASLT
+806 S

-818 DLSDITDGLGVSPDT
+818 NLSAITDGLGVSPDT

-854 EQTIRSQKTDKDI
+854 EQTIQSQKTDKDI

-878 ASQITEKNIKLTWNR
+878 AAQITKKNIKLTWNQ

-899 YEIYGNR
+899 YEVYGNR
-906 CNTKKWI
+906 CNTRKWI
-913 YEYKLKKD
+913 YEYKLKNT
-921 IKSGNKKSYIDRK
+921 IKNGNKKSYIDRK

-943 MVRAYKVIDG
+943 MVRAYKIIDG

-958 AVSKTIHVIT
+958 AVSKTIHVTT

-988 KTGKTWRIKAKEIKE
+988 KAGKTWRIKAKEIKQ

-1015 ESSRPQTATV
+1015 ESSRPQTVSV

-1043 YAQSG
+1043 YAQSGVYKKVQVTVK